1 MTHLTVILLV
11 ILSSSVNLSHQSS
24 ASCSIQQTRKVQ
36 SEFTKCSQKFSDT
49 FYSHEDTATTG
60 SEEHVCELLDNIVNK
75 CVELFS
81 ACHNTRDLRRMKDLH
96 IEELLKQYSEFG
108 DLTKCK
114 VVREYRESG
123 RSEPDEGEEVRCDDG
138 ETTAAQSEFQQCSH
152 STSTKMYEIIL
163 DLEQPKLETIVD
175 TLCSGLSTIGTQCVR
190 SLSQCFAESDLRQI
204 RSSHLTEMKKFFMSF
219 SPQLSPGS
227 LDTCKILDYTHTED
241 DDNEETTTTTVESE
255 ETTTHVPT
263 TTTDRIQSVE
273 RSIDDEDIYDY
284 DYDYEDEEDYQHY
297 NAIKSILNTE
307 ATVHS
312 DAADDSTEAAERLQF
327 TRSSSSSDSINKIL
341 SVIPVLVSLL
351 LFTLT
356 LHELRL

>member
-1 MTHLTVILLV
+1 M
-11 ILSSSVNLSHQSS
+11 
-24 ASCSIQQTRKVQ
+24 
-36 SEFTKCSQKFSDT
+36 
-49 FYSHEDTATTG
+49 
-60 SEEHVCELLDNIVNK
+60 
-75 CVELFS
+75 
-81 ACHNTRDLRRMKDLH
+81 
-96 IEELLKQYSEFG
+96 
-108 DLTKCK
+108 
-114 VVREYRESG
+114 
-123 RSEPDEGEEVRCDDG
+123 RCDDG

-241 DDNEETTTTTVESE
+241 DDDEETTTTTVESE
-255 ETTTHVPT
+255 ETTTHVPTT

-307 ATVHS
+307 ATVDS

>member
-1 MTHLTVILLV
+1 M
-11 ILSSSVNLSHQSS
+11 
-24 ASCSIQQTRKVQ
+24 
-36 SEFTKCSQKFSDT
+36 
-49 FYSHEDTATTG
+49 
-60 SEEHVCELLDNIVNK
+60 
-75 CVELFS
+75 
-81 ACHNTRDLRRMKDLH
+81 
-96 IEELLKQYSEFG
+96 
-108 DLTKCK
+108 
-114 VVREYRESG
+114 
-123 RSEPDEGEEVRCDDG
+123 RCDDG

-227 LDTCKILDYTHTED
+227 LDTCKILDYTHTEEE
-241 DDNEETTTTTVESE
+241 EETTTTTVESE
-255 ETTTHVPT
+255 ETTTHVPTT